1 MIEKQAAIQSLQAQ
15 IQVEQQQAEQ
25 DRRQVVEQL
34 RVMDAELERLKLRSP
49 YTGKIRR
56 LKVERG
62 TNNEVLARLRI
73 VGE

>member
-1 MIEKQAAIQSLQAQ
+1 
-15 IQVEQQQAEQ
+15 
-25 DRRQVVEQL
+25 
-34 RVMDAELERLKLRSP
+34 MDAELERLKLRSP

>member
-1 MIEKQAAIQSLQAQ
+1 MLEKQAAIQSLQTQ

-34 RVMDAELERLKLRSP
+34 RVMAAELERLKLRSP